1 MRVEQINELADF
13 HVSGRPDFEITGIAY
28 AAGAE
33 KRKLLSRKMSANY
46 EKQKHRLFLCVLS
59 L

>member
-1 MRVEQINELADF
+1 MLPEYRILKLLELHMRPV
-13 HVSGRPDFEITGIAY
+13 R
-28 AAGAE
+28 E

>member
-13 HVSGRPDFEITGIAY
+13 HVSGRPDFEITG
-28 AAGAE
+28 
-33 KRKLLSRKMSANY
+33 MSANY